1 MEEERV
7 LGDESFEDDFMKEF
21 DITDEEF
28 EREHHYQY
36 QNQPVTEH
44 RDGLLREE
52 DGSTNPGVLDS
63 YKSLFDMSTV
73 EGINDKGTIIQ
84 SEVLHFP
91 RVVLGGYGKDSH
103 LSVAEDTMIS
113 YSEVKLPPKHK
124 ILQSSRS
131 DQCLTLHLRKGCGYD
146 KGYTDHFSVPSLRL
160 DVQEEKEYIEPIRDR
175 EKIWTLHSQ
184 RDMLTGETPEAA
196 LKEKRALKLGLYPRL
211 PPNPALQWSP
221 TLQTLLRKRRIMRTA
236 IVISDTH
243 CFVDIYGIGV
253 SGRVLAPGAPTSR
266 MLLIEAYSVWDSTKY
281 TMQVAVP
288 LLKSLLIG
296 QEHLF
301 LPGKKMQ
308 LMKAL
313 LRLLY
318 FDYTISYE
326 EERVLVPQS
335 VGGSGGSRSESH
347 SRRNSRISAMSDS
360 LSGKNNQDDANCE
373 KRVVTARLNEVGS
386 NEVQI
391 ERDEGIDIEE
401 KEEEGKGDAFSV
413 TETCVSSLLSR
424 PGSRKRRESRRTSV
438 GNNKSQ
444 PGSRPASRATAESG
458 GTARTEQDEKEASE
472 KVTHTYRVSHL
483 DKFRLPDT
491 FPQSIA
497 DIIRA
502 NSTKTELLDMNC
514 PKLTQHLKISPIVRE
529 NGPIVRRREAEEKAR
544 LDALEEE
551 RKRYVI

>member
-1 MEEERV
+1 
-7 LGDESFEDDFMKEF
+7 
-21 DITDEEF
+21 
-28 EREHHYQY
+28 
-36 QNQPVTEH
+36 
-44 RDGLLREE
+44 
-52 DGSTNPGVLDS
+52 
-63 YKSLFDMSTV
+63 
-73 EGINDKGTIIQ
+73 
-84 SEVLHFP
+84 
-91 RVVLGGYGKDSH
+91 
-103 LSVAEDTMIS
+103 
-113 YSEVKLPPKHK
+113 
-124 ILQSSRS
+124 
-131 DQCLTLHLRKGCGYD
+131 
-146 KGYTDHFSVPSLRL
+146 
-160 DVQEEKEYIEPIRDR
+160 
-175 EKIWTLHSQ
+175 
-184 RDMLTGETPEAA
+184 
-196 LKEKRALKLGLYPRL
+196 
-211 PPNPALQWSP
+211 
-221 TLQTLLRKRRIMRTA
+221 
-236 IVISDTH
+236 
-243 CFVDIYGIGV
+243 
-253 SGRVLAPGAPTSR
+253 
-266 MLLIEAYSVWDSTKY
+266 
-281 TMQVAVP
+281 MQVAVP